1 MIDTCPYPAPT
12 AENVTSFEALLYF
25 TWEREAIRLA
35 REAGM
40 PREQWTAD
48 PVFGRYKFT
57 NIRRR
62 DDRVSRWV
70 LENISQPNRRAEH
83 LWFTL
88 LVARLIN
95 WPPTLERLLY
105 EEVLPCTPESFSAE
119 MFEATLEGLKRDGAK
134 VYSGAYMLYPT
145 RLEPGGNKARSV
157 ARYILGDVIARAE
170 DISYALWRRDRDPSV
185 EQFVSAL
192 AQAYGVGTFMAGQ
205 VAADLSYVP
214 GQLVEATDLRSWAP
228 IGPGS
233 LRGLNYLHGRRPFAG
248 WLQSDFNVAL
258 MEVNDRIKRELGI
271 VDLTLHDVQNIMCE
285 FSKYCRVVL
294 GEGKP
299 KTVYTPETEF

>member
-1 MIDTCPYPAPT
+1 MIDTCPYAAPT
-12 AENVTSFEALLYF
+12 AEGVTSFESLLYF
-25 TWEREAIRLA
+25 VWEREAIRLA

-48 PVFGRYKFT
+48 PVFQRYKFT

-70 LENISQPNRRAEH
+70 LSNVSQPNRRDAN

-88 LVARLIN
+88 LITRLIN

-105 EEVLPCTPESFSAE
+105 EEVIPCTPEAFSPE
-119 MFEATLEGLKRDGAK
+119 MFEATVEGVKREGGK

-170 DISYALWRRDRDPSV
+170 DISYALWRRDKPPSV
-185 EQFVSAL
+185 GRFVGSL

-214 GQLVEATDLRSWAP
+214 GQLAEAEDLYAWAP

-233 LRGLNYLHGRRPFAG
+233 ARGLNYLHGRRPFAG

-258 MEVNDRIKRELGI
+258 MQVRDRIKRELGLG
-271 VDLTLHDVQNIMCE
+271 DLTLHDVQNVMCE